1 MEKGRE
7 ERVKG
12 SRGVLG
18 CGEVGVKADCNMAPG
33 GQGRPWREV
42 GLGSDL

>member
-1 MEKGRE
+1 MYMEKGRE
-7 ERVKG
+7 EQDKGGQESPGWRV
-12 SRGVLG
+12 
-18 CGEVGVKADCNMAPG
+18 EADCNMEPG